1 MTNDT
6 LDGNMSNIETEPVF
20 ATFGYRLGAYLLD
33 AIIASIIIAPIVY
46 FAGFGIS
53 FTSLALFS
61 ILGVLYRPVLE
72 TLYGAT
78 FGKMI
83 LKLKVVQKGGVAI
96 TAMQAVLRSSPFI
109 IASLVSLWAQQ
120 DLFTFPGFED
130 IDSFVSYIEVAQ
142 EYQAEYGMFPVKGLI
157 SNVVSM
163 LPLISALFLLGHAR
177 KQALH
182 DQLAETYVIRTNAHE
197 V

>member
-6 LDGNMSNIETEPVF
+6 LDDTMSTIETEPVF

-46 FAGFGIS
+46 FAGFGMS
-53 FTSLALFS
+53 FTSLVLFS
-61 ILGVLYRPVLE
+61 VLGSLYRPVLE

-83 LKLKVVQKGGVAI
+83 LKLRVVQKGGKAI

-109 IASLVSLWAQQ
+109 LASLVSMWAQQ
-120 DLFTFPGFED
+120 DMFTFPGFTE
-130 IDSFVSYIEVAQ
+130 IDSLASYAEVMQ
-142 EYQAEYGMFPVKGLI
+142 EYQEEYGMFPVKGLI

-163 LPLISALFLLGHAR
+163 LPLISALFLLGDVR
-177 KQALH
+177 NQALH
-182 DQLAETYVIRTNAHE
+182 DQLAETYVVRTNAHE